1 MRKELANGVGE
12 RKKYRAYFERIGKK
26 TNYKGYTEETILLKK
41 VTDVEA
47 GKIVADHLWFS
58 YTQGFINAHIHP
70 GDSIEFEA
78 RSKPYSKGY
87 VNRALKVSNQAKDY
101 KLSNPTQIKKLKVI

>member
-1 MRKELANGVGE
+1 MRKELANSAGE

-26 TNYKGYTEETILLKK
+26 VNYKGYSEETILLKNVLD
-41 VTDVEA
+41 VTLAEV
-47 GKIVADHLWFS
+47 VADHLWFTYS
-58 YTQGFINAHIHP
+58 QGFINAHIHP

-87 VNRALKVSNQAKDY
+87 ANRALKVSNKTKDY
-101 KLSNPTQIKKLKVI
+101 KLSNPTKIRKVL